1 MMNLVVRLE
10 TSRIAKPLPAPRCP
24 SLDWAALVALQQVGP
39 AARAL
44 SCLGI
49 KHSIKTRAGAGSA
62 GHTTEIST
70 GSSTAWVD
78 ILLREGRL
86 AACASKISEA
96 GPAQAML
103 EPWEAKP

>member
-1 MMNLVVRLE
+1 MNLVVRPE
-10 TSRIAKPLPAPRCP
+10 TSRIAKTLRAPKVSLK

-70 GSSTAWVD
+70 ASSTA
-78 ILLREGRL
+78 
-86 AACASKISEA
+86 
-96 GPAQAML
+96 
-103 EPWEAKP
+103 